1 SGVGGEAGGHA
12 DRAGSG
18 EAWCVPG
25 RGHGVTSGL
34 ASKPPSCLRESKRL
48 ARLSPVPLQREKPS
62 QRKETEMTL
71 THQIAELERLA
82 AASGQTSDVR
92 KLWTANVGIAA
103 CYVDVYGTPADHE
116 FVTVHTPATTGSFGL
131 VRGTGDTFAEAVAD
145 ANVRLLIVLA
155 HLDAAAAQPQHRLKS
170 SQTPF

>member
-1 SGVGGEAGGHA
+1 
-12 DRAGSG
+12 
-18 EAWCVPG
+18 
-25 RGHGVTSGL
+25 
-34 ASKPPSCLRESKRL
+34 
-48 ARLSPVPLQREKPS
+48 
-62 QRKETEMTL
+62 MTL

-82 AASGQTSDVR
+82 AAYGQTSDVR

-155 HLDAAAAQPQHRLKS
+155 HLDAAAA
-170 SQTPF
+170 